1 MIPRF
6 WQGILRILMVGK
18 PSFDVLEVPF
28 EDLDDFKVYLNF
40 G

>member
-18 PSFDVLEVPF
+18 PSFDVFGSTF
-28 EDLDDFKVYLNF
+28 EDLGDFKVYLNF